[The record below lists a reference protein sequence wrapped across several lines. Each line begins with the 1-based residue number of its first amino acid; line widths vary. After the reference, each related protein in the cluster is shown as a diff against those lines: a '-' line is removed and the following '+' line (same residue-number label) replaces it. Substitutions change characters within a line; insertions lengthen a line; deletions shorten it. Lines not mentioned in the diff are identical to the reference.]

1 MPMPIR
7 SVLLIRPALPA
18 DPRHREPPR
27 AWQTLLRGPVLV
39 AAALAV
45 LAGCATP
52 PPPGDKEAVADFQR
66 TNDPLE
72 PTNRVIYAVNNGLD
86 VVFLRPI
93 ALAYRNVL
101 PDPVQR
107 GVHNVLTNLSS
118 PVRLANDMMQ
128 GKPRRAG
135 DTLVR
140 FVVNTTAGV
149 VGIFDVA
156 DDLGYKYHGSDF
168 GMTLASWG
176 AGAGPYL
183 FLPVLG
189 PSNPRDA
196 TGFAVDKALDP
207 LTWVGNGSTVTD
219 LGLTRTGLSVVD
231 ARVGVLDD
239 LDKIKKQALDP
250 YATIRSVY
258 RQYRA
263 AKIKAE
269 QDDDRA
275 TYPSAWKTQPPAAS
289 R

>member
-1 MPMPIR
+1 MADPRMPMPT
-7 SVLLIRPALPA
+7 RPTLPGVSQA
-18 DPRHREPPR
+18 PAAPRQR
-27 AWQTLLRGPVLV
+27 AWPRGGLLL
-39 AAALAV
+39 AAAL
-45 LAGCATP
+45 LALSACATP
-52 PPPGDKEAVADFQR
+52 PPASDKEATAEFQR

-72 PTNRVIYAVNNGLD
+72 PANRVFYAVNDGLD

-101 PDPVQR
+101 PDPVQH
-107 GVHNVLTNLSS
+107 GVHNVLSNLGS

-156 DDLGYKYHGSDF
+156 ADLGYKYHDSDF

-176 AGAGPYL
+176 VGEGPYL

-196 TGFAVDKALDP
+196 AGFGVDIALDP
-207 LTWVGNGSTVTD
+207 LTWIGKGQTVSD
-219 LGLTRTGLSVVD
+219 LGLVRYGLGAVD
-231 ARVGVLDD
+231 ARAGVLDD
-239 LDKIKKQALDP
+239 FDKIKKQALDP
-250 YATIRSVY
+250 YATVRSVY
-258 RQYRA
+258 RQYREG
-263 AKIKAE
+263 KIKDA

-275 TYPSAWKTQPPAAS
+275 TYPPAWKP